1 VFPGTFTKERQPS
14 PLLEFS
20 TCRQP
25 CPRPQH
31 GAWTKLH
38 RRQYPEDFKGVLVRC
53 LPHVLM
59 GSLAMLATLVLFGER
74 DPNDVVIA
82 VRKRTF
88 REVWQ

>member
-1 VFPGTFTKERQPS
+1 
-14 PLLEFS
+14 
-20 TCRQP
+20 
-25 CPRPQH
+25 
-31 GAWTKLH
+31 
-38 RRQYPEDFKGVLVRC
+38 VRC